1 MASRQHLTVTQLTN
15 YLKNLLAGDP
25 VLQEVWVRGEIS
37 NFRRPSSGHMY
48 FTLKDDGAALR
59 CVMFRG
65 ANRSLAFRPEDGM
78 QVLAAGYIGLYE
90 RDGVYQLY
98 VEHMEPG
105 GVGAL
110 YAAFEQLK
118 GRLEAEG
125 LFAQEL
131 KKPLPS
137 LPRRVGIV
145 TSPTGAALQDII
157 KVARRRFPR
166 IDLVLCPVAVQG
178 EGAAQEIARGI
189 TLLDRHGHVDV
200 IIVGR
205 GGGSLEDL
213 WAFNEEVVARAIHA
227 ARTPVVSA
235 VGHETDFT
243 IADFV
248 ADVRAPT
255 PTGAAM
261 LVVPDEGELRRVL
274 ANSVTRLHQALRN
287 RWLNERRRLE
297 RLLAG
302 PVFQRPTHRI
312 LVARQEV
319 DDLARQSR
327 QGIATLLERR
337 QAQLESLAGRLEAL
351 SPLAVLARGYSV
363 TQRADD
369 GRIIR
374 RYDEVAVG
382 DAVTVTLA
390 DGSLTCAVTDR
401 REAAGKE
408 GQP

>member
-1 MASRQHLTVTQLTN
+1 MAPRQYLTVSQLTN
-15 YLKNLLAGDP
+15 YLKNLLTGDP
-25 VLQEVWVRGEIS
+25 VLQEVWLRGEIS

-59 CVMFRG
+59 CVMFRN
-65 ANRSLAFRPEDGM
+65 ANRSLAFQPEDGM
-78 QVLAAGYIGLYE
+78 QVLAAGYIGVYE

-98 VEHMEPG
+98 VEHMEPD

-118 GRLEAEG
+118 RRLEAEG
-125 LFAQEL
+125 LFAPEL
-131 KKPLPS
+131 KKPLPP

-145 TSPTGAALQDII
+145 TSATGAALQDII

-166 IDLVLCPVAVQG
+166 IELVLCPVPVQG

-189 TLLDRHGHVDV
+189 TLLDRHGQVDV
-200 IIVGR
+200 IIAGR

-213 WAFNEEVVARAIHA
+213 WAFNEEVVARAIHGA
-227 ARTPVVSA
+227 QRPVVSA

-255 PTGAAM
+255 PTAAALM
-261 LVVPDEGELRRVL
+261 VVPDEGELRRAL
-274 ANSVTRLHQALRN
+274 GHGVTRLQQALRN

-302 PVFQRPTHRI
+302 PAFQRPTHRI

-327 QGIATLLERR
+327 QAIAALLERR
-337 QAQLESLAGRLEAL
+337 RARLQTLVGRLEAM

-363 TQRADD
+363 TQRAAD
-369 GRIIR
+369 GKIIR

-390 DGSLTCAVTDR
+390 RGTLTCAVTDR
-401 REAAGKE
+401 REAPGKD

>member
-1 MASRQHLTVTQLTN
+1 MAPRQHLTVTQLTN

-65 ANRSLAFRPEDGM
+65 ANRSLAFQPEDGM
-78 QVLAAGYIGLYE
+78 EVLAAGYIGLYE

-98 VEHMEPG
+98 VEHMEPA

-118 GRLEAEG
+118 RRLEAEG

-145 TSPTGAALQDII
+145 TSPTGAAVQDII

-178 EGAAQEIARGI
+178 EGAAQEVARGI
-189 TLLDRHGHVDV
+189 TLLDRHGDVDV

-255 PTGAAM
+255 PTAAAM
-261 LVVPDEGELRRVL
+261 LVVPDEGELGRVL
-274 ANSVTRLHQALRN
+274 ANSVTRLQQALRN

-297 RLLAG
+297 RLMAG
-302 PVFQRPTHRI
+302 PVFQRPTHLI
-312 LVARQEV
+312 LTAWQEV
-319 DDLARQSR
+319 DDLARQSL
-327 QGIATLLERR
+327 QGINTLLERR
-337 QAQLESLAGRLEAL
+337 RARFQSLVGRLEAL

-363 TQRADD
+363 TQREED
-369 GRIIR
+369 GKIIR
-374 RYDEVAVG
+374 RYDQVAVG

-390 DGSLTCAVTDR
+390 HGSLTCTVTGR
-401 REAAGKE
+401 REAGGKE